1 MAEREAGVEADR
13 AHGPGGPGTG
23 AQPGSDGPGNDEIAE
38 LVWRIGEDV
47 EPAVRYVI
55 DGREYVAGAG
65 PPGRTVEMTEA
76 ELRAEA
82 TAIDEDRDET
92 D

>member
-1 MAEREAGVEADR
+1 MAEAERDQ

-23 AQPGSDGPGNDEIAE
+23 AEPGSGGPGNDEIAE

-47 EPAVRYVI
+47 EPPVRYLI

-76 ELRAEA
+76 ELRAKA
-82 TAIDEDRDET
+82 AAIDEDRDDT